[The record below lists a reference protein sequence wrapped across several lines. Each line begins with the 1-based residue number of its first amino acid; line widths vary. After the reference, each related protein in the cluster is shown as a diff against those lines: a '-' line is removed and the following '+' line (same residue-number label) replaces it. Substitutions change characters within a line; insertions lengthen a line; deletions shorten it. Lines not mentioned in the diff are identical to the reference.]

1 MGSIP
6 LSVGGSAGMMY
17 SVICS
22 DSVEAV
28 EDVDGVDD
36 VSGEWVVTPE

>member
-6 LSVGGSAGMMY
+6 LSVGGSVDMMY
-17 SVICS
+17 SVLYS

-36 VSGEWVVTPE
+36 VSGE